1 MIKRKLI
8 ICSDGT
14 WNSPDDEDRGSR
26 RPTNISKISRAILP
40 VNDRNESQIVF
51 YDEGVGTSW
60 GQKFLGGITGLGLS
74 ANILEC
80 YRFLSDNYQENDDIY
95 LFGFSRGAFTSR
107 SLCGFIDKVGIV
119 TKADVYYLPDLY
131 RLYRQSASDATVEE
145 FCQSKSISRFRAR
158 IKMLGVFDTVGALG
172 IPIGGL
178 NDVLNDLE
186 IANFQFHDVSLSP
199 IVDHAYHALAIDER
213 RLPFKPS
220 LWNAIPANSE
230 TVMEQRWFT
239 GVHSN
244 IGGGYRPDGLA
255 NIALHYMVEKAKE
268 CDLQFDS
275 EYLEFFTPVVESEKR
290 NSMSFKY
297 RILGEHV
304 RPINTDTQVI
314 DSSVYERMKKLEK
327 YNPSNVPKEQG

>member
-8 ICSDGT
+8 VCSDGT

-40 VNDRNESQIVF
+40 VNDRDESQIVF

-80 YRFLSDNYQENDDIY
+80 YRFLSDNYQDEDDIY

-107 SLCGFIDKVGIV
+107 SLSGFIAKVGIV

-131 RLYRQSASDATVEE
+131 RLYREDASEAVVAA
-145 FCQSKSISRFRAR
+145 FCDKKSISRFKPR

-172 IPIGGL
+172 IPLGGF
-178 NDVLNDLE
+178 NDVINDLN
-186 IANFQFHDVSLSP
+186 IADFQFHNIGLSP
-199 IVDHAYHALAIDER
+199 IVESAYHALAIDER
-213 RLPFKPS
+213 RVPFKPS
-220 LWNAIPANSE
+220 LWDEKAVSAN
-230 TVMEQRWFT
+230 TTMEQRWFS

-244 IGGGYRPDGLA
+244 IGGGYKPDGLA
-255 NIALHYMVEKAKE
+255 NIALHYMVEKAIG
-268 CDLQFDS
+268 CDLQFDMD
-275 EYLEFFTPVVESEKR
+275 YLAFFKAVPESELR

-304 RPINTDTQVI
+304 RPIDTASQLI
-314 DSSVYERMKKLEK
+314 DQSVRDRMAKLPNYK
-327 YNPSNVPKEQG
+327 PPNVPPS